1 MHSPLQTVCEAKQ
14 KRTGWRFFACL
25 VLLISMRSASFAA
38 SPEDRIS
45 QYGHTVW
52 RIQDGY
58 FGGMVW
64 NITQTTDGYIWV
76 GTDAGLFKFDGVRFV
91 RWASPSGEQLPPG
104 RVLALLGA
112 RDGSLWIGA
121 DGGLAHLVNNRLVQ
135 YQKDEGWEIGYIFE
149 DRDGK
154 IWINQGRPGDDT
166 HPLCQVA
173 DSEVRCYGREDG
185 LDVPGLGPL
194 AQDVSGDLWI
204 GGSTALGRWRPGATK
219 GLSTASTARK

>member
-91 RWASPSGEQLPPG
+91 RWVSPSGEQLPPG

-135 YQKDEGWEIGYIFE
+135 YQKNEGWEIGYIFE

>member
-1 MHSPLQTVCEAKQ
+1 MTQTESLVDSAGSARVRCSPPRAATSTTLGAFPDAGELQRARSSAMHSPLRTVCEAKQ

-25 VLLISMRSASFAA
+25 VLLISMGSASFAA

-112 RDGSLWIGA
+112 RGRSRQQA
-121 DGGLAHLVNNRLVQ
+121 SRGGWSQSA
-135 YQKDEGWEIGYIFE
+135 
-149 DRDGK
+149 
-154 IWINQGRPGDDT
+154 
-166 HPLCQVA
+166 
-173 DSEVRCYGREDG
+173 EV
-185 LDVPGLGPL
+185 
-194 AQDVSGDLWI
+194 S
-204 GGSTALGRWRPGATK
+204 
-219 GLSTASTARK
+219 